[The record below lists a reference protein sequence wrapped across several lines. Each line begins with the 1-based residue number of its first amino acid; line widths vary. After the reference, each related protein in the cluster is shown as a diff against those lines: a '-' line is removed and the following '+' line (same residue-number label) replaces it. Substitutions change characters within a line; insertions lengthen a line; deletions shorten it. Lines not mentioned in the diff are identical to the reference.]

1 MESALSSAPA
11 MSQFILPPPKLA
23 GGPYVMGILNVTPD
37 SFSDGG
43 AEEAAAPR
51 ALAMLEAGADI
62 IDVGGESTRPGAA
75 PVSEGEEIAR
85 VVPVIAAL
93 RSATKAAIS
102 IDTMKPGVA
111 LAAVS
116 AGANIWNDVFA
127 LQAPGALE
135 TAASLHKP
143 VVLMHMQGEPRT
155 MQAEPYYDDVVAEV
169 IAFLRARVAA
179 AEAKGVADIWV
190 DPGIGFGKTVEHN
203 LALLNAVARI
213 KREVGRPVLIGASR
227 KRFIASI
234 DERAKNAAKDRLG
247 GSVAAALLAA
257 QQGADMVRVHDV
269 AETVQALKLWRAL
282 EQN

>member
-1 MESALSSAPA
+1 MKSALSSAPA

-43 AEEAAAPR
+43 ANEAAAPR
-51 ALAMLEAGADI
+51 ALAMLDAGADI
-62 IDVGGESTRPGAA
+62 IDVGGESTRPGAE
-75 PVSEGEEIAR
+75 PVAEGEEIAR

-93 RSATKAAIS
+93 RAATKAAIS
-102 IDTMKPGVA
+102 VDTMKPGVA
-111 LAAVS
+111 LAAMS
-116 AGANIWNDVFA
+116 AGANIWNDVYA

-135 TAASLHKP
+135 TAAALHKP

-155 MQAEPYYDDVVAEV
+155 MQAEPRYDDVVAEV
-169 IAFLRARVAA
+169 IAFLRLRVGA
-179 AEAKGVADIWV
+179 AEAKGVTDIWV

-213 KREVGRPVLIGASR
+213 KREVGRPVVIGASR

-234 DERAKNAAKDRLG
+234 DERAKNATKDRLG

-257 QQGADMVRVHDV
+257 QQGAGMVRVHDV
-269 AETVQALKLWRAL
+269 AETVQALKLWRAMRA
-282 EQN
+282 